1 MEAIAA
7 LQSTHM
13 PVLLITLGLTV
24 LMLVLISGIN
34 KEVELSGKQER
45 LGKAI
50 SVLLVALGLLLF
62 VIPTDPL
69 ALSPPSLP
77 ETEAPQSDATQRKE
91 PERQS

>member
-34 KEVELSGKQER
+34 KEVELSEKQER

-50 SVLLVALGLLLF
+50 SVLLVVLGLLLF
-62 VIPTDPL
+62 VIPSEPQAPPPPNAP
-69 ALSPPSLP
+69 AL
-77 ETEAPQSDATQRKE
+77 TAPQ
-91 PERQS
+91 

>member
-1 MEAIAA
+1 MQHLMEAIAA

-34 KEVELSGKQER
+34 KEVELSEKQER

-50 SVLLVALGLLLF
+50 SVVLVVLGFLLF
-62 VIPTDPL
+62 VIPSDPQV
-69 ALSPPSLP
+69 PPSP
-77 ETEAPQSDATQRKE
+77 SSPAITAPQ
-91 PERQS
+91 

>member
-1 MEAIAA
+1 MQHLMEAIAA

-34 KEVELSGKQER
+34 KEVELSKKQER

-50 SVLLVALGLLLF
+50 SVLLVVLGLLLF
-62 VIPTDPL
+62 VIPSDPRVPL
-69 ALSPPSLP
+69 PSSSP
-77 ETEAPQSDATQRKE
+77 EITAP
-91 PERQS
+91 

>member
-34 KEVELSGKQER
+34 KEVELSEKQER

-50 SVLLVALGLLLF
+50 SVLLVVLGLLLF
-62 VIPTDPL
+62 VIPSEPQAPRPPNAP
-69 ALSPPSLP
+69 AL
-77 ETEAPQSDATQRKE
+77 TAPQ
-91 PERQS
+91 